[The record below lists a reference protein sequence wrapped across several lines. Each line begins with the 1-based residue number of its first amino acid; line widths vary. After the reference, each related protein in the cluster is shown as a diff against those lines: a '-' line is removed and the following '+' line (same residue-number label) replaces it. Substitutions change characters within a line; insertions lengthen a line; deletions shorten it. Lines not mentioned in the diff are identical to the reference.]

1 MAKKPQKLDT
11 STLSELLV
19 KEWADHYPPETIGTL
34 NAKAQALTYTITST
48 QEDFTKLSLAKSR
61 LGDLTSL
68 LPPIITSLDG
78 ALKKRQDFL
87 AAYGDLGATIKI
99 PYETMDATLR
109 SYTDALADYALQ
121 VTERYFKN
129 LKDVE
134 RTLHYLTHLRDL
146 YRDIAAIAA
155 VIRMDFLKT
164 PEDRRKPIVREL
176 YRLFKAVADNLVF
189 TGLDPNIENPL
200 IPSKID
206 AEEFKSLCNVRREA
220 QKFADI
226 LKASR

>member
-11 STLSELLV
+11 STISELLV
-19 KEWADHYPPETIGTL
+19 KEWADHYPPETIGAL

-48 QEDFTKLSLAKSR
+48 QEEFTKLSLAKSR

-68 LPPIITSLDG
+68 LPPIITSLDE

-87 AAYGDLGATIKI
+87 ATYGDLGATPLI

-109 SYTDALADYALQ
+109 SYTDVLADYSSQ
-121 VTERYFKN
+121 VSERYFKN

-134 RTLHYLTHLRDL
+134 STIAYLTSLRDL

-176 YRLFKAVADNLVF
+176 YRLFKAVADNHLF
-189 TGLDPNIENPL
+189 FALDPNIENPL

-206 AEEFKSLCNVRREA
+206 AEELKSLCNVRREA

>member
-34 NAKAQALTYTITST
+34 NTKAQALTYTITST
-48 QEDFTKLSLAKSR
+48 KEDLTKLYLAQSR

-68 LPPIITSLDG
+68 LPPIITSLDE
-78 ALKKRQDFL
+78 ALKKRKDFL
-87 AAYGDLGATIKI
+87 NTYGDLGATLII
-99 PYETMDATLR
+99 PYETMDAAIR
-109 SYTDALADYALQ
+109 SYTDVLADYAQQ

-129 LKDVE
+129 INDVE
-134 RTLHYLTHLRDL
+134 STIAYLTGLRDL
-146 YRDIAAIAA
+146 YRDIAAIPA

>member
-19 KEWADHYPPETIGTL
+19 KEWADHYPQETIGTL
-34 NAKAQALTYTITST
+34 NTKAQALTYTITST
-48 QEDFTKLSLAKSR
+48 KEDLTKLSLAKSR
-61 LGDLTSL
+61 LGDLTSM
-68 LPPIITSLDG
+68 LPHIITSLDG

-87 AAYGDLGATIKI
+87 ATYGDLGATLKI

-129 LKDVE
+129 LKEVE
-134 RTLHYLTHLRDL
+134 RTLYCLTHLRDL
-146 YRDIAAIAA
+146 YRDIAAIPA

-189 TGLDPNIENPL
+189 TRLDPNIENPL

>member
-1 MAKKPQKLDT
+1 MAKKAQKLDT
-11 STLSELLV
+11 STISELLV

-48 QEDFTKLSLAKSR
+48 QEDLTNLSIAKSR
-61 LGDLTSL
+61 LGDITSL
-68 LPPIITSLDG
+68 LPPIIASLDE

-87 AAYGDLGATIKI
+87 ATYGDLGATLKI
-99 PYETMDATLR
+99 PYETIDATLR
-109 SYTDALADYALQ
+109 SYTNALADYALQ

-129 LKDVE
+129 LKEVE
-134 RTLHYLTHLRDL
+134 NTLNCLTHLRDL
-146 YRDIAAIAA
+146 YRDIAAIPA

-164 PEDRRKPIVREL
+164 TEDRRKPIVREL
-176 YRLFKAVADNLVF
+176 YRLFKAVSDNHLF
-189 TGLDPNIENPL
+189 FGLDPNIENPL

-206 AEEFKSLCNVRREA
+206 VEEFKSLCNVRREA